1 MRSTNTNNQKKSSSD
16 SRINRTRLIVV
27 LVFIGIFSA
36 CIIGKLFL
44 LQVVHGNDF
53 SKRADRQYAPSSTEL
68 FDRGAIYA
76 TTKDGSRVE
85 LATVTS
91 GFKLAIVPAQI
102 KNAEDAYSALSKI
115 ITIDH
120 DNFITHASKI
130 GDPYEE
136 IATHLTKESADAITA
151 LNLSGVNL
159 YQYTWRTY
167 PGGTLASKVV
177 GFIGYKGDLLTGRYG
192 LEKYYNSLLIH
203 SQDNVYTNFF
213 AEVFDNLKDH
223 FSNSKDQGD
232 IVTSIEPSVQ
242 AHLEQQ
248 LGAMMDKYSPDESG
262 GIIMDPHDGSI
273 LAMGAL
279 PDFDPNIYGK
289 ASSVAAYENPLVEH
303 VYELGSIVKGLTM
316 SAGLD
321 TGVITPETK
330 YTDKGFVM
338 LNGKKINNFDLRGRG
353 VITMQ
358 EVLNES
364 LNTGAVFVMQ
374 KLGHDVFRDYFY
386 KFGLNSKTGIDL
398 PDEAQSIVTN
408 LQSPRD
414 VEYGTASFGQGI
426 ALTPVDAI
434 RAFSALAN
442 AGVPV
447 TPHVARSVIYRDGT
461 EKPFSDFKP
470 LPAVIKPETALT
482 VSRMLVTAFETGGVG
497 KSTHEQD
504 KFWSIAGKTGT
515 AQIAIPG
522 GGGYY
527 PDKYLHSMV
536 GYFPAYNPRFI
547 VLLYML
553 NPHGAQFAS
562 SSVARNFE
570 DIAHFLLAYYQVP
583 PDHSAL

>member
-1 MRSTNTNNQKKSSSD
+1 MNNTKRNSSD
-16 SRINRTRLIVV
+16 MHINRTRLIIV
-27 LVFIGIFSA
+27 LGFVGLFSA
-36 CIIGKLFL
+36 CIIVKLFL
-44 LQVVHGNDF
+44 LQVVHGSDF
-53 SKRADRQYAPSSTEL
+53 AKRADRQYAPSSTEL
-68 FDRGAIYA
+68 FDRGTIYA
-76 TTKDGSRVE
+76 TTKDGARVE

-102 KNAEDAYSALSKI
+102 KNPEATFTALAPYI
-115 ITIDH
+115 PMDH
-120 DNFITHASKI
+120 DTFIAHATKV

-136 IATHLTKESADAITA
+136 IATHLPKESADAISA
-151 LNLSGVNL
+151 LNLGGVNL
-159 YQYTWRTY
+159 FQDTWRTY

-192 LEKYYNSLLIH
+192 LEKYYNSFLIH
-203 SQDNVYTNFF
+203 SEDNVYTNFF
-213 AEVFDNLKDH
+213 AEVFDNLKDS

-232 IVTSIEPSVQ
+232 VVTSIEPGVQ

-248 LGAMMDKYSPDESG
+248 LGALMTKYTPDEAG

-273 LAMGAL
+273 LAMGSL
-279 PDFDPNIYGK
+279 PDYDPNNYGK
-289 ASSVAAYENPLVEH
+289 AGSVAVYENPLVEH

-316 SAGLD
+316 SAGID
-321 TGVITPETK
+321 TGVITPDTK
-330 YTDKGFVM
+330 YDDKGFVM
-338 LNGKKINNFDLRGRG
+338 LNGKKINNFDYKGRG

-374 KLGHDVFRDYFY
+374 KLGHDAFRNYFY

-426 ALTPVDAI
+426 ALTPIDAI

-442 AGVPV
+442 GGVPV
-447 TPHVARSVIYRDGT
+447 SPHIATSIIYKDGT
-461 EKPFSDFKP
+461 EKPITP
-470 LPAVIKPETALT
+470 PEHLPAVMKPETAVT
-482 VSRMLVTAFETGGVG
+482 VSRMLVTAFQNGPVG
-497 KSTHEQD
+497 KATHEQD
-504 KFWSIAGKTGT
+504 KYWSIAAKTGT

-527 PDKYLHSMV
+527 PDKYLHSMI

-562 SSVARNFE
+562 SSVAYNFE
-570 DIAHFLLAYYQVP
+570 NIAHFLLAYYQVS
-583 PDHSAL
+583 PDQ